1 MKSARF
7 KNCNEKR
14 NRWLIEISYSIIIKS
29 EVNNMEQQHNGI
41 IFTAIPDESNEYY
54 QPFYEDIIYFN
65 EYLNEKNHLPINL
78 YLYRLKSKTFIQAF
92 LSMMIFG

>member
-1 MKSARF
+1 
-7 KNCNEKR
+7 
-14 NRWLIEISYSIIIKS
+14 
-29 EVNNMEQQHNGI
+29 MEQKHSGI

-54 QPFYEDIIYFN
+54 QPLYEDIIYFN

-78 YLYRLKSKTFIQAF
+78 YLYLLKSKTFIQTS